1 MKGNAFTEMAT
12 LWGIGRISSMPG
24 TLGSCVAAIPLFFVH
39 IPLWAIILVMLS
51 GIYVS
56 DVYSKNR
63 GEIDPKEV
71 VIDEVVGTW
80 IALYGYPPSYIIAGL
95 FLFRILDI
103 FKPFPISWSEKAPG
117 GWGIMADDVVGGMM
131 ANFILFAVDWLYFKG
146 GFVAIFAG

>member
-1 MKGNAFTEMAT
+1 VGNRSNFIHAGYV
-12 LWGIGRISSMPG
+12 GILCGRDSLVFRSYPFM
-24 TLGSCVAAIPLFFVH
+24 
-39 IPLWAIILVMLS
+39 AIILVMLS

-95 FLFRILDI
+95 FYLGYWIYLSPSQSRGAK
-103 FKPFPISWSEKAPG
+103 KPREDGA
-117 GWGIMADDVVGGMM
+117 
-131 ANFILFAVDWLYFKG
+131 
-146 GFVAIFAG
+146 